1 MRMIIKSSPDTHVVL
16 CFFTTYHTP
25 QSNATCLCITDL
37 SCRSLSLLE
46 AGFFVG
52 MKAPKVCYNRS
63 RVRPL
68 VSPLAEE
75 EVYECSTVPWANT
88 SADGHDLA
96 VDLYP
101 PIRAGS
107 WAGHPGACGV

>member
-1 MRMIIKSSPDTHVVL
+1 MRIIVPPSPDTHAVLLFSHYLPYPPVQRNMSLRHWPVVSFPL
-16 CFFTTYHTP
+16 P
-25 QSNATCLCITDL
+25 AGS
-37 SCRSLSLLE
+37 
-46 AGFFVG
+46 GFFAG

-63 RVRPL
+63 MGVPL

-88 SADGHDLA
+88 PADGHDLA

-107 WAGHPGACGV
+107 WAGHLGACGV